1 MRKSWILACFINFF
15 IASLMG
21 LLLRWMY
28 VAPIS
33 GVNFQFLMHGHS
45 HVAMLGWVYLM
56 LYCLIFHFFVPKESQ
71 QKNIYNRLF
80 WITELAVVGMMIDF
94 PAQGYAFASI
104 LFSTLHIF
112 CSYYF
117 CYLIWKDAKPATFP
131 EKRMLRTALF
141 FMVFSTL
148 GVWCLGP
155 AVGMLGK
162 ASAFYQ
168 IAIQFFLHFQFNGW
182 FLFAVLALF
191 FKQAKLNFDEKK
203 FRLFYNLF
211 VVGTVLTLA
220 LPVSWSLSNPAFYWI
235 NVVGVV
241 LQFFSAILFI
251 QLIQTQFQ
259 TFFAPLSA
267 LEKNVYRFALLS
279 LVLKIAI
286 QLVVL
291 VPELA
296 QVSHQIRNFVIG
308 YIHLTMLG
316 IITGFLFGF
325 AFQNGFLNSKNAIQ
339 KWGAILFLLGFVA
352 TEILLFL
359 QGIWLLLNN
368 GSFPNYYLNLFLSSV
383 FLPMG
388 LLMLTIGIFSH
399 AKKAF
404 NFKHISH
411 IS

>member
-1 MRKSWILACFINFF
+1 MRKCWILVCFINFF

-28 VAPIS
+28 VARIE

-56 LYCLIFHFFVPKESQ
+56 LYCLIFHFFVPKEAQ
-71 QKNIYNRLF
+71 QKPIYNRLF
-80 WITELAVVGMMIDF
+80 WVTEIAVIGMMIDF
-94 PAQGYAFASI
+94 PAQGYAFVSI
-104 LFSTLHIF
+104 LFSTMHIF

-117 CYLIWKDAKPATFP
+117 CYLIWKDAKPTTFP

-141 FMVFSTL
+141 FMLFSTL

-155 AVGMLGK
+155 AVGLAGK

-191 FKQAKLNFDEKK
+191 FKQSKLTINEKK
-203 FRLFYNLF
+203 FRVVYNLF
-211 VVGTVLTLA
+211 VSSTVLTLA
-220 LPVSWSLSNPAFYWI
+220 LPVSWSLSNPIFYWI
-235 NVVGVV
+235 NGIGVV
-241 LQFFSAILFI
+241 LQLLSAVLFI
-251 QLIQTQFQ
+251 QLIQSQLRA
-259 TFFAPLSA
+259 FFSPLSS
-267 LEKNVYRFALLS
+267 LQKTVYGFALFS
-279 LVLKIAI
+279 LALKIII

-296 QVSHQIRNFVIG
+296 QVSHEIRNFVIG

-325 AFQNGFLNSKNAIQ
+325 AFQNNFLNLKSTIQ
-339 KWGAILFLLGFVA
+339 KWGTILFLLGFVA

-359 QGIWLLLNN
+359 QGIWLFLNL
-368 GSFPNYYLNLFLSSV
+368 GSFPDYYQNLFLSSI
-383 FLPMG
+383 FLPTG
-388 LLMLTIGIFSH
+388 LLMLTVGIF
-399 AKKAF
+399 KYKPQ
-404 NFKHISH
+404 I
-411 IS
+411 I

>member
-1 MRKSWILACFINFF
+1 
-15 IASLMG
+15 MG
-21 LLLRWMY
+21 LMLRWMY
-28 VAPIS
+28 VSPIE
-33 GVNFQFLMHGHS
+33 GINFQFLMHGHS

-56 LYCLIFHFFVPKESQ
+56 LYCLIFHFFVPKEAQ
-71 QKNIYNRLF
+71 QKPIYNRLF
-80 WITELAVVGMMIDF
+80 WVTEIAVVGMMIDF

-117 CYLIWKDAKPATFP
+117 SHLISKDAKPATLP

-141 FMVFSTL
+141 FMIFSTL

-155 AVGMLGK
+155 AVGMMGK

-191 FKQAKLNFDEKK
+191 FKQSKMNIDEKK

-211 VVGTVLTLA
+211 VVSTVLTLA
-220 LPVSWSLSNPAFYWI
+220 LPVSWSLSNLVFYWI
-235 NVVGVV
+235 NVVGVL
-241 LQFFSAILFI
+241 LQLLSAVIFI
-251 QLIQTQFQ
+251 QLIRPQFQ
-259 TFFAPLSA
+259 IFFAPFST
-267 LEKNVYRFALLS
+267 LEKTVYRFALFS
-279 LVLKIAI
+279 LALKVII

-291 VPELA
+291 VPGLA

-325 AFQNGFLNSKNAIQ
+325 AFQNGFIDSKNTIQ
-339 KWGAILFLLGFVA
+339 KWGTILFLLGFVA

-359 QGIWLLLNN
+359 QGIWLFLNN
-368 GSFPNYYLNLFLSSV
+368 GSFPNYYLNLFLSSL
-383 FLPMG
+383 FLPTG
-388 LLMLTIGIFSH
+388 LLLLTIGIFKLKS
-399 AKKAF
+399 K
-404 NFKHISH
+404 I
-411 IS
+411 I

>member
-1 MRKSWILACFINFF
+1 MKKSWLLCTFANFF

-28 VAPIS
+28 VAPIE

-56 LYCLIFHFFVPKESQ
+56 LYCLIFHFFVPKKAQ
-71 QKNIYNRLF
+71 QKPIYNRLF
-80 WITELAVVGMMIDF
+80 WVTELAIVGMMIDF
-94 PAQGYAFASI
+94 PAQGYAFVSI

-117 CYLIWKDAKPATFP
+117 CYLIWKDAKPSTFP

-155 AVGMLGK
+155 AVGLLGK

-191 FKQAKLNFDEKK
+191 FKQSKLNIDEKK
-203 FRLFYNLF
+203 FSVFYNLF

-220 LPVSWSLSNPAFYWI
+220 LPVSWYLQNPIFYWI
-235 NVVGVV
+235 NVVGIV
-241 LQFFSAILFI
+241 LQLCSAVVFI
-251 QLIQTQFQ
+251 QLIRPQFQ
-259 TFFAPLSA
+259 LFFNALSS
-267 LEKNVYRFALLS
+267 LEKTVYRFALLS
-279 LVLKIAI
+279 LALKITI

-296 QVSHQIRNFVIG
+296 QVSHEIRNFVIG

-325 AFQNGFLNSKNAIQ
+325 ALQNDFLKSQDKIQ
-339 KWGAILFLLGFVA
+339 KLGIYFFLLGFVA
-352 TEILLFL
+352 TEVLLFL
-359 QGIWLLLNN
+359 QGTWLLLKR
-368 GSFPNYYLNLFLSSV
+368 GSFPNYYLNLFLSSL

-388 LLMLTIGIFSH
+388 LLLLTIGIFKLKS
-399 AKKAF
+399 K
-404 NFKHISH
+404 I
-411 IS
+411 I

>member
-1 MRKSWILACFINFF
+1 MRKSWILVCFVNFF

-28 VAPIS
+28 VAPIE

-56 LYCLIFHFFVPKESQ
+56 LYCLIFYFFIPKEAE
-71 QKNIYNRLF
+71 QKPIYNRLF
-80 WITELAVVGMMIDF
+80 WVTELAVVGMMIDF

-104 LFSTLHIF
+104 LSSTLHIF

-117 CYLIWKDAKPATFP
+117 CYLIWKDAKPSTFP

-155 AVGMLGK
+155 AVGLMGK
-162 ASAFYQ
+162 GSAFYQ

-182 FLFAVLALF
+182 FVFAVLALF
-191 FKQAKLNFDEKK
+191 FKQSKIEIDEKK
-203 FRLFYNLF
+203 FRLFYRLF
-211 VVGTVLTLA
+211 VASTFLTLA
-220 LPVSWSLSNPAFYWI
+220 LPVSWSLSSPVFYWI

-241 LQFFSAILFI
+241 LQLSSAVLFI
-251 QLIQTQFQ
+251 QMIRPQFKA
-259 TFFAPLSA
+259 FFSNLQSI
-267 LEKNVYRFALLS
+267 EKIVYRFALFS
-279 LVLKIAI
+279 LALKIII

-296 QVSHQIRNFVIG
+296 QVSHHIRNFVIG

-325 AFQNGFLNSKNAIQ
+325 ALQNDFINTKNIFL
-339 KWGAILFLLGFVA
+339 KWGIKIFLLGFVA

-359 QGIWLLLNN
+359 QGLYLLFEK
-368 GSFPNYYLNLFLSSV
+368 GEFPNYYQNLFIASIA
-383 FLPMG
+383 LPLG
-388 LLMLTIGIFSH
+388 LLFITASLLYKTKFQLSTIRNCTI
-399 AKKAF
+399 
-404 NFKHISH
+404 
-411 IS
+411 

>member
-1 MRKSWILACFINFF
+1 MKKSWILVCFVNFF

-28 VAPIS
+28 VDPIA

-56 LYCLIFHFFVPKESQ
+56 LYCLIFHFFVPKEAQ
-71 QKNIYNRLF
+71 EKTIYNKLF
-80 WITELAVVGMMIDF
+80 WVTEIAVIGMMIDF

-117 CYLIWKDAKPATFP
+117 CYLIWKDAKPSTFP

-141 FMVFSTL
+141 FMIFSTL

-155 AVGMLGK
+155 AVGLMGK

-191 FKQAKLNFDEKK
+191 FKQSKISIDEKK
-203 FRLFYNLF
+203 FRLFYNLL
-211 VVGTVLTLA
+211 VTATVLTLA
-220 LPVSWSLSNPAFYWI
+220 LPVSWSLSNSLFYWI
-235 NVVGVV
+235 NAIGV
-241 LQFFSAILFI
+241 LI
-251 QLIQTQFQ
+251 QLLSFVHFALLIQTHFQ
-259 TFFAPLSA
+259 DFFTPLSS
-267 LEKNVYRFALLS
+267 LEKKVYRFALCS
-279 LVLKIAI
+279 LALKVII

-291 VPELA
+291 VPELS
-296 QVSHQIRNFVIG
+296 QVSHEIRNFVIG

-325 AFQNGFLNSKNAIQ
+325 SLQNGFLNAQNNIQ
-339 KWGAILFLLGFVA
+339 KWGIKIFILGFVA

-359 QGIWLLLNN
+359 QGTWLFLES
-368 GSFPNYYLNLFLSSV
+368 GSFPNYYQNLFIASIP
-383 FLPMG
+383 LPLG
-388 LLMLTIGIFSH
+388 LLFMTGSLFYKSKIQRSDVRNYSI
-399 AKKAF
+399 
-404 NFKHISH
+404 
-411 IS
+411 

>member
-1 MRKSWILACFINFF
+1 MRKHWILICFINFF

-28 VAPIS
+28 VSPIE

-56 LYCLIFHFFVPKESQ
+56 LYCLIFHFFVPKEAQ
-71 QKNIYNRLF
+71 QKTIYNRLF
-80 WITELAVVGMMIDF
+80 WVTELAVVGMMIDF
-94 PAQGYAFASI
+94 PAQGYAFVSI

-131 EKRMLRTALF
+131 ERRMLRTALF

-155 AVGMLGK
+155 AVGLLGK

-182 FLFAVLALF
+182 FMFAVLALF
-191 FKQAKLNFDEKK
+191 FKQSKINIDEKK

-211 VVGTVLTLA
+211 IIGTVLTLA
-220 LPVSWSLSNPAFYWI
+220 LPVSWSLSNPIFYWI
-235 NVVGVV
+235 NVIGVV
-241 LQFFSAILFI
+241 IQLFSAILFI
-251 QLIQTQFQ
+251 QFIQTQLL
-259 TFFAPLSA
+259 TFFAPLSS
-267 LEKNVYRFALLS
+267 LEKIVYRFALLS
-279 LVLKIAI
+279 LALKIII
-286 QLVVL
+286 QMVVL

-325 AFQNGFLNSKNAIQ
+325 AFQNGFLNSKNAVQ
-339 KWGAILFLLGFVA
+339 KWGTILFLLGFVA

-359 QGIWLLLNN
+359 QGIWLFLNN
-368 GSFPNYYLNLFLSSV
+368 VSFPDYYKNLFLLSI
-383 FLPMG
+383 FLPTG
-388 LLMLTIGIFSH
+388 LLMLTIGIF
-399 AKKAF
+399 K
-404 NFKHISH
+404 FKPKI
-411 IS
+411 I

>member
-1 MRKSWILACFINFF
+1 MRKSWILVCFVNFF

-28 VAPIS
+28 VAPLE

-56 LYCLIFHFFVPKESQ
+56 LYCLIFHFFVSKEAQ
-71 QKNIYNRLF
+71 QKPVYNRLF
-80 WITELAVVGMMIDF
+80 WVTELAVVGMMIDF

-117 CYLIWKDAKPATFP
+117 CYLVWKDAKPVTFP

-155 AVGMLGK
+155 AVGLMGK

-191 FKQAKLNFDEKK
+191 FKQSKFTIDEKK

-211 VVGTVLTLA
+211 VIGTVLTLA
-220 LPVSWSLSNPAFYWI
+220 LPVSWSLSNPVFYWI
-235 NVVGVV
+235 NVIGVIIQ
-241 LQFFSAILFI
+241 LFSAMLFI

-259 TFFAPLSA
+259 TFFAPLSS
-267 LEKNVYRFALLS
+267 LVKTVYRFALFS
-279 LVLKIAI
+279 LALKVVI
-286 QLVVL
+286 QLIVL

-325 AFQNGFLNSKNAIQ
+325 AFQNNFLNSKNTIQ
-339 KWGAILFLLGFVA
+339 KWGTILFLLGFAA

-359 QGIWLLLNN
+359 QGIWLLLDK
-368 GSFPNYYLNLFLSSV
+368 GSFPDYYQNLFLSSI
-383 FLPMG
+383 FLPTG
-388 LLMLTIGIFSH
+388 LLMLTMGISF
-399 AKKAF
+399 KKQQR
-404 NFKHISH
+404 
-411 IS
+411 

>member
-1 MRKSWILACFINFF
+1 MRKYWILICFVNFF

-28 VAPIS
+28 VAPVE

-56 LYCLIFHFFVPKESQ
+56 LYCLIFHFFVPKEAQ
-71 QKNIYNRLF
+71 QKTIYNRLF
-80 WITELAVVGMMIDF
+80 WVTELAVVGMMIDF
-94 PAQGYAFASI
+94 PAQGYAFVSI

-131 EKRMLRTALF
+131 EKKMLRTSLF

-155 AVGMLGK
+155 AVGIMGK

-182 FLFAVLALF
+182 FLFAVLTLF
-191 FKQAKLNFDEKK
+191 FKQSKINIDENK
-203 FRLFYNLF
+203 FRIFYNLF
-211 VVGTVLTLA
+211 IIGTVLTLA
-220 LPVSWSLSNPAFYWI
+220 LPVSWYLQNAIFYWI
-235 NVVGVV
+235 NAVGVV
-241 LQFFSAILFI
+241 IQLLSAVLFI
-251 QLIQTQFQ
+251 QLIQPQFQ
-259 TFFAPLSA
+259 AFFAPLSS
-267 LEKNVYRFALLS
+267 LKKTVYQFAFFS
-279 LVLKIAI
+279 LALKIVI

-296 QVSHQIRNFVIG
+296 HVSHQIRNFVIG

-325 AFQNGFLNSKNAIQ
+325 AFQNGFIDSKSVIQ
-339 KWGAILFLLGFVA
+339 KWGTLVFLLGFVV

-359 QGIWLLLNN
+359 QGIWLFLNK
-368 GSFPNYYLNLFLSSV
+368 GSFPDYYLNLFLSSI
-383 FLPMG
+383 FLPTG
-388 LLMLTIGIFSH
+388 LLLLTIGIS
-399 AKKAF
+399 KLKS
-404 NFKHISH
+404 KI
-411 IS
+411 I